1 VPLPQPSTHKPAQAF
16 FPYSLQVCRASSS
29 VASPASLLAACSH
42 LFWVLHCDQQH
53 CLPPARRAP
62 LPFGLASHHPL
73 PHSHHTLHHPPPN
86 QLVLF
91 NTTTTCG
98 VFAEH
103 ARQHVFHAEFGT
115 AATLLHGQS
124 AVALP
129 RSDGWLQRATIG
141 PANSASWPPGPREQ
155 AAAIGA
161 ALRGSECVCRPG
173 CMCHVRQRL
182 HRQPPP
188 PQEPR

>member
-1 VPLPQPSTHKPAQAF
+1 MPLPQPSTHKPAQAF

-103 ARQHVFHAEFGT
+103 ARQHVFHAPPT
-115 AATLLHGQS
+115 ACKAFM
-124 AVALP
+124 
-129 RSDGWLQRATIG
+129 R
-141 PANSASWPPGPREQ
+141 
-155 AAAIGA
+155 AAAVWQA
-161 ALRGSECVCRPG
+161 PSSFEE
-173 CMCHVRQRL
+173 L
-182 HRQPPP
+182 HRLSLT
-188 PQEPR
+188 PQQEAAWCCCTSAASRRHRGCRRRCR